1 MGSTRYQ
8 AAPNVGPERPLP
20 APGLGLAD
28 DHETPGHLIILEQ
41 RKSPA
46 GRRAPVRT
54 KPTPPLDWA
63 SSLGV
68 VFATPEITLSMEI
81 ATMSFRRVIA
91 GLLLVGLTSCATMLD
106 YDGPDAGQLVMS
118 MSLPKDSYG
127 YDVACIGYRAKVGGR
142 TGRFCLGGSEP
153 RLNPDLARLHRLAQ
167 FEEGPFV
174 GKVGARAL
182 MPGEYEVTGWSL
194 MSGGPEHIVSS
205 KPMALPFTIKP
216 GVSTYIG
223 SYRWTLTTKTNFV
236 GTLFANGA
244 SLAISNRKARD
255 VEIAAKLRAIPAQ
268 IEVALPVPDGNR

>member
-1 MGSTRYQ
+1 MQYI
-8 AAPNVGPERPLP
+8 AA
-20 APGLGLAD
+20 
-28 DHETPGHLIILEQ
+28 
-41 RKSPA
+41 
-46 GRRAPVRT
+46 RRAPVRT
-54 KPTPPLDWA
+54 RPSPPLDWA

-68 VFATPEITLSMEI
+68 VFATPEVTLSMEI
-81 ATMSFRRVIA
+81 ATMSSRRVIA
-91 GLLLVGLTSCATMLD
+91 SLLLVGLTSCATTMFD

-118 MSLPKDSYG
+118 MSLPKDSFG
-127 YDVACIGYRAKVGGR
+127 YDVACIGYRAKVDGR

-194 MSGGPEHIVSS
+194 VSGGPEYIASS

-236 GTLFANGA
+236 GTLYANGA